1 MRKLM
6 TIAIALFFST
16 AGAQDNHLSFSAG
29 FDLKNSTLGS
39 AATNNEPA
47 LDLLLQFSMVS
58 RDVQIN
64 IGYEAFPRL
73 DFNKYTIGVGY
84 HTHLYGNVFRKTIHT
99 VFIPSIEPT
108 LINRHGDWGGGISY
122 NQESSHL
129 SLSLNFALRW
139 NLSDNIAV
147 EYLFNA
153 LPRTDLKAMYG
164 KAMNITSGKASVS
177 GVPITGSNFIKFVY
191 IINR

>member
-1 MRKLM
+1 MI
-6 TIAIALFFST
+6 IAIALFFSK
-16 AGAQDNHLSFSAG
+16 GMAQDDYISFSSG

-39 AATNNEPA
+39 APTDDKAA

-58 RDVQIN
+58 RDVEIN
-64 IGYEAFPRL
+64 IGYETFPRL
-73 DFNKYTIGVGY
+73 DFDKYTIGVGY
-84 HTHLYGNVFRKTIHT
+84 HTHLYGNLFRKTIHT

-108 LINRHGDWGGGISY
+108 LINRHDDWGGGIGY

-139 NLSDNIAV
+139 NLSDSIAV
-147 EYLFNA
+147 EYSFNA

-164 KAMNITSGKASVS
+164 KDMNITNGKASVS
-177 GVPITGSNFIKFVY
+177 GVPIIGSNFIKFVY